1 MTKCCIHC
9 RLNDIGAPP
18 DDLIVEW
25 PGKHPMPRWL
35 IAASDTWVTR
45 EGQVIPIM
53 QLGDRH
59 LYNIYRMLLRI
70 QADIDSVDEEGH
82 PRGGNPSLE
91 LFDTKFSAIIA
102 EMERRQMPTILKEKI
117 DHWEE
122 GYPHAVD

>member
-1 MTKCCIHC
+1 MTECCTRC

-25 PGKHPMPRWL
+25 PDEHPMPRWL
-35 IAASDTWVTR
+35 TAASDIWVTR

-59 LYNIYRMLLRI
+59 LYNIHRMLVRI
-70 QADIDSVDEEGH
+70 QGQIDEVDEEGH
-82 PRGGNPSLE
+82 PIEPGPPIE

-102 EMERRQMPTILKEKI
+102 EMERRQIPTMLQEK
-117 DHWEE
+117 DDNWEE
-122 GYPHAVD
+122 GYPHEVD